1 MKNNTRKKRESKLC
15 VVFDIDETI
24 LIYLNTAESSRRFAA
39 ESSRR
44 FAAES
49 SRRFAAESSRRFADE
64 SSHRFADKSSHRFAD
79 KSSRRFAAQEQLDYA
94 EIELNNGSTRVVLF
108 RPGFKNFIQY
118 AKQHRISIAIW
129 TYGDRNYANFIERI
143 ICEHYGFRKSP
154 FVFVYSSAEIYEDVD
169 KGMNEKDLRRI
180 FAAFPGQFTPSNTF
194 LVDNKPSNI
203 YHETNMHNGFIVQS
217 FNPFLNAKYDI
228 DAILQDRIFEIL
240 RKICDK
246 IVKKKRESNTPIFGN
261 ENVQLM
267 DLEKYYRKY
276 VKDDKTISVLST
288 DSIDYDQN
296 FTLIQ

>member
-24 LIYLNTAESSRRFAA
+24 LIYLNTAESSRRFTA

-44 FAAES
+44 FTAES
-49 SRRFAAESSRRFADE
+49 SRRSV
-64 SSHRFADKSSHRFAD
+64 
-79 KSSRRFAAQEQLDYA
+79 AQEPFDYA
-94 EIELNNGSTRVVLF
+94 EFELNKGTKRVVLF
-108 RPGFKNFIQY
+108 RPGFKKFIKY
-118 AKQHRISIAIW
+118 AKRHQISIAIW

-154 FVFVYSSAEIYEDVD
+154 FVFVYSSAEIYEDVE
-169 KGMNEKDLRRI
+169 KGMYEKDLRRI
-180 FAAFPGQFTPSNTF
+180 FAAFPGRFTPSNTF

-217 FNPFLNAKYDI
+217 FNPFLNMKYDV
-228 DAILQDRIFEIL
+228 DAISKDRIFEIL

-261 ENVQLM
+261 ENVQSM

>member
-24 LIYLNTAESSRRFAA
+24 LIYLNTAESSRRFTA

-44 FAAES
+44 FTAES
-49 SRRFAAESSRRFADE
+49 SRRFTAESARRFTAESSRRFTAE
-64 SSHRFADKSSHRFAD
+64 
-79 KSSRRFAAQEQLDYA
+79 SSRRSVAQEPFDYA
-94 EIELNNGSTRVVLF
+94 EFELNKGTKRVVLF
-108 RPGFKNFIQY
+108 RPGFKKFIKY
-118 AKQHRISIAIW
+118 AKRNQISIAIW

-154 FVFVYSSAEIYEDVD
+154 FVFVYSSAEIYEDVE
-169 KGMNEKDLRRI
+169 KGMYEKDLRRI
-180 FAAFPGQFTPSNTF
+180 FEAFPGRFTPSNTF

-217 FNPFLNAKYDI
+217 FNPFLSTKYDV
-228 DAILQDRIFEIL
+228 DAISKDRIFEIL

-246 IVKKKRESNTPIFGN
+246 IVKKKREPNTPIFGN
-261 ENVQLM
+261 ENVQSM

-296 FTLIQ
+296 FTLIK